1 MGLSAEK
8 REEPFAF
15 LRLILPAPVDRS
27 RVRLRPV
34 RGTGT
39 LPDAGGAGAADTPP
53 ATHDPVTR
61 KAAFTLIE
69 LLVVIAII
77 AILAGML
84 LPALNQARE
93 RGRAIKCASN
103 MRQMGT
109 AMAMY
114 SDTYSDYLTPQA
126 EGGIHVDL
134 GAPDLTFHG
143 SCQRGAAEQERRDGT
158 DFQM

>member
-1 MGLSAEK
+1 M
-8 REEPFAF
+8 
-15 LRLILPAPVDRS
+15 
-27 RVRLRPV
+27 
-34 RGTGT
+34 
-39 LPDAGGAGAADTPP
+39 PDAGGAGAADTPP

-84 LPALNQARE
+84 LPARE

-126 EGGIHVDL
+126 EGGYMWTWEHQISRFMGVANGVQPNRKGIRIDYVL
-134 GAPDLTFHG
+134 
-143 SCQRGAAEQERRDGT
+143 AA
-158 DFQM
+158 

>member
-1 MGLSAEK
+1 M
-8 REEPFAF
+8 
-15 LRLILPAPVDRS
+15 
-27 RVRLRPV
+27 
-34 RGTGT
+34 
-39 LPDAGGAGAADTPP
+39 PDAGGAGAADTPP

-126 EGGIHVDL
+126 EGGYMWTWEHQISRFMGVANGVQPNRKGIRIDYVL
-134 GAPDLTFHG
+134 
-143 SCQRGAAEQERRDGT
+143 AA
-158 DFQM
+158 